1 MFGYVI
7 PDKDNMLIKD
17 FNVFQAFYCGLCKAL
32 HETGSEVTRFC
43 TNYDVTF
50 YSVLMHEITKT
61 PVKFE
66 RKLCVYNGRKKVIV
80 QPDELSKKMADLAVL
95 LVYYNI
101 KDDVADGKKLRAPLA
116 WRLYLRKRKA
126 AKNMPKIDALMRE
139 RFGLLARLEKEKCDS
154 IDRVADTF
162 ASLMRDITRELIR
175 EDEGKKLAR
184 YTESNEQ
191 IVESTKAK
199 QTAEG
204 CEDEKSKLSKFAE
217 SNEQIVESI
226 KSKQT
231 VEDCEEGTKSL
242 TDDEKRDIDDFCYN
256 LGRLVY
262 LADAVDDVEKDSK
275 KGTYNV
281 LLLNFGEC
289 AKKADYLVKNADEL
303 SFLLK
308 STYNKMV
315 GAYNR
320 MNVNMFEGVLSNTVY
335 LGIEMQIGRLLKGD
349 EKCQITRL

>member
-17 FNVFQAFYCGLCKAL
+17 FNVFQSFYCGLCKAL
-32 HETGSEVTRFC
+32 HKSGSEVTRFC

-50 YSVLMHEITKT
+50 YSVLMHEILKR
-61 PVKFE
+61 PVEFE
-66 RKLCVYNGRKKVIV
+66 RKLCVYNGKKKVV
-80 QPDELSKKMADLAVL
+80 VKPDELSLKMADIAVL

-116 WRLYLRKRKA
+116 WRLHLRKRKA

-139 RFGLLARLEKEKCDS
+139 QFGLLAKLEKEQCNS

-162 ASLMRDITRELIR
+162 ASLMRDITRALVE
-175 EDEGKKLAR
+175 EDA
-184 YTESNEQ
+184 
-191 IVESTKAK
+191 AK
-199 QTAEG
+199 NVKTDKVLT
-204 CEDEKSKLSKFAE
+204 EDEKH
-217 SNEQIVESI
+217 
-226 KSKQT
+226 
-231 VEDCEEGTKSL
+231 
-242 TDDEKRDIDDFCYN
+242 DIDDFCYN

-262 LADAVDDVEKDSK
+262 LMDAVDDVEKDSK
-275 KGTYNV
+275 KGNYNPIV
-281 LLLNFGEC
+281 LNFGKCEG
-289 AKKADYLVKNADEL
+289 KTEYLEKNAEEL

-320 MNVNMFEGVLSNTVY
+320 MDVKMYEGVLSNTIY
-335 LGIEMQIGRLLKGD
+335 LGIDMQINRLLRG
-349 EKCQITRL
+349 EQKCQITRL

>member
-17 FNVFQAFYCGLCKAL
+17 FNVFQSFYCGLCKAL
-32 HETGSEVTRFC
+32 HKTGSEVTRLC

-50 YSVLMHEITKT
+50 YSVLMHEILKR
-61 PVKFE
+61 PVSFA
-66 RKLCVYNGRKKVIV
+66 RKLCAYNGKKKVV
-80 QPDELSKKMADLAVL
+80 VLPDELSLKMADLAVL

-116 WRLYLRKRKA
+116 WRLHLRKRKA

-139 RFGLLARLEKEKCDS
+139 QFGLLAKLEKEQCDS

-162 ASLMRDITRELIR
+162 ASLMRDITRQLI
-175 EDEGKKLAR
+175 EENDA
-184 YTESNEQ
+184 
-191 IVESTKAK
+191 TKNSETDK
-199 QTAEG
+199 VLT
-204 CEDEKSKLSKFAE
+204 EDEKH
-217 SNEQIVESI
+217 
-226 KSKQT
+226 
-231 VEDCEEGTKSL
+231 
-242 TDDEKRDIDDFCYN
+242 DIDDFCYN

-262 LADAVDDVEKDSK
+262 LMDAVDDVEKDSK
-275 KGTYNV
+275 KGNYNPIV
-281 LLLNFGEC
+281 LNFGKCEN
-289 AKKADYLVKNADEL
+289 KTEYLEKNAEEL

-320 MNVNMFEGVLSNTVY
+320 MDVKMYEGVLSNTIY
-335 LGIEMQIGRLLKGD
+335 LGIDMQINRLLRG
-349 EKCQITRL
+349 EQKCQITRL